1 MRRSSSTTSKCGASS
16 ESVTGSTICSSLAT
30 STSRLGGA
38 LGARDQTQHALAVIG
53 VDHGGEKTPR
63 RLMRVWAELGEGA
76 IDALRLQAGELE
88 RQGLALRRHIQETLP
103 PVLRAFLLHHEALI
117 DQLLEHA
124 AERLLGDVE
133 DLQQVGDLHA
143 GIAVD
148 EMQHPVMGAPE
159 GELRKHFVR
168 IADEI
173 AVGEKQQLDDVPDRL
188 GRRAGRGRTLRQA
201 AGWRGDLGVHI
212 YVSHVDIFWFYVTKM
227 PLQTKGS
234 YRNGPFFQQR
244 ADRTAPAPFI
254 PGVAP
259 RRKVLELTRKMLHDR
274 GKRERPKRPTG
285 PSPRRKVWLRN

>member
-16 ESVTGSTICSSLAT
+16 ESVAGSIICSSLAT

-38 LGARDQTQHALAVIG
+38 LGAHQTQHALAVIG
-53 VDHGGEKTPR
+53 VDHGDEETPR

-76 IDALRLQAGELE
+76 VDTLRLQAGKLE

-133 DLQQVGDLHA
+133 NLQQVGDLHA

-159 GELRKHFVR
+159 AELGEHLVR

-173 AVGEKQQLDDVPDRL
+173 AIGEKQQLDDVPDRL
-188 GRRAGRGRTLRQA
+188 GMRRCRARALGQAVGRG
-201 AGWRGDLGVHI
+201 GDLGAHI
-212 YVSHVDIFWFYVTKM
+212 YVSHVDIFWFYVTKRC
-227 PLQTKGS
+227 PRTKGS
-234 YRNGPFFQQR
+234 C
-244 ADRTAPAPFI
+244 
-254 PGVAP
+254 
-259 RRKVLELTRKMLHDR
+259 
-274 GKRERPKRPTG
+274 
-285 PSPRRKVWLRN
+285 